1 MAAKRRLELQVNIII
16 DNAQDKIIIT
26 EHINNLLK
34 RAIELCL
41 KQENFKIN
49 SEIGILLVDNEKIR
63 DINSNFRNKDMPTD
77 VLSFPIVEM
86 VDGRLIPD
94 AGDFDINNNILML
107 GDIVISLEMADQ
119 HAEEY
124 GHSFERELAF
134 LTTHGVFHLLGYGHE
149 DEDEENRMLQKQEA
163 VLEEMGLKR

>member
-1 MAAKRRLELQVNIII
+1 MNIII
-16 DNAQDKIIIT
+16 DNVQDKVIIT

-34 RAIELCL
+34 RAVELCL

-49 SEIGILLVDNEKIR
+49 SEIGILLVDNERIR
-63 DINSNFRNKDMPTD
+63 DINSNFRNKDIPTD
-77 VLSFPIVEM
+77 VLSFSIAEM
-86 VDGRLIPD
+86 ADGKLISD
-94 AGDFDINNNILML
+94 AGDFDINNGTLLL
-107 GDIVISLEMADQ
+107 GDIVISLEMAKQ

-134 LTTHGVFHLLGYGHE
+134 LTTHGVLHLLGYDHE
-149 DEDEENRMLQKQEA
+149 DEDKGNRMLQKQEA